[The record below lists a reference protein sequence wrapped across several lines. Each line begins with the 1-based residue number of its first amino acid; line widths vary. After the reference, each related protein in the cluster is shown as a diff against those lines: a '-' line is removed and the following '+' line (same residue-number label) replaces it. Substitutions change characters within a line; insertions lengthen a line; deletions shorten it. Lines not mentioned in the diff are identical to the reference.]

1 MEPPKSQLIQR
12 ATSVAEIPRAFR
24 PNPLSAGEMEFYSDS
39 LNSCRANHL
48 QRRIQ
53 DDLIESVEFGFFFK
67 GVLYGNRGSGKS
79 TEVNRLLDVDEI
91 KKRFIVVRLDA
102 LDELNPQTFSVVE
115 VLSLLIA
122 NVIIKCRE
130 VCGSRGQAFHES
142 WLMENDLRD
151 QLKPFFPDLQSGI
164 SEAKKTEGSGEINIA
179 QTLKLAVRFG
189 RDRKEDFAKH
199 SGSLS
204 GLKEVLTKLV
214 QAVKSKLPDCELLV
228 VGENFD
234 KEQIPPQLLIDTFV
248 KYSALLKDLPLHL
261 FFTLP
266 VPFVYSYGDQL
277 AFPREKRYPI
287 YDVPVFNETHG
298 EHRPGIKALTEL
310 VEMRADV
317 KAIFGPGALDLL
329 LKASGGDLYLL
340 FAMTNKASRIAKY
353 RAEDDSESK
362 VQILRKDAVVVVR
375 EQLSIFRN
383 EMGSAPNTKD
393 STWEDKRKKLRQI
406 YENDADGRVPD
417 EVLYDLLRRR
427 AVLFCNGKG
436 RYAVHPLAVEMLR
449 ENFPNEPDFYKGGGL
464 DLDK

>member
-1 MEPPKSQLIQR
+1 MDAPKSQLIQR
-12 ATSVAEIPRAFR
+12 ANTVTDIPRAFR
-24 PNPLSAGEMEFYSDS
+24 PNPLSAGEMSFYANS

-53 DDLIESVEFGFFFK
+53 DDLLESADFGFFFK

-79 TEVNRLLDVDEI
+79 TEVNRLLDVDAI
-91 KKRFIVVRLDA
+91 KKKFVIVRLDA

-130 VCGSRGQAFHES
+130 VCKSEGKAFHDS

-151 QLKPFFPDLQSGI
+151 QLKPFFPNLQSNT
-164 SEAKKTEGSGEINIA
+164 SETNKAEASGEVNIA
-179 QTLKLAVRFG
+179 QTLKLAVRLG

-214 QAVKSKLPDCELLV
+214 GIVKEKIPDRELLV
-228 VGENFD
+228 VGDNFD

-248 KYSALLKDLPLHL
+248 NYSPLLQDLPLHL

-287 YDVPVFNETHG
+287 YDVPVFNENHG
-298 EHRPGIKALTEL
+298 DREPGIQALTEL
-310 VEMRADV
+310 VEKRADV
-317 KAIFGPGALDLL
+317 KEIFGPGALNLL

-340 FAMTNKASRIAKY
+340 FAMTITASRIAKF
-353 RAEDDSESK
+353 RAEDDPETPM
-362 VQILRKDAVVVVR
+362 QILRKDAVVVVR

-383 EMGSAPNTKD
+383 EMGTTSTSMD
-393 STWEDKRKKLRQI
+393 STWEVKRTKLRQI
-406 YENDADGRVPD
+406 DRKSV
-417 EVLYDLLRRR
+417 V
-427 AVLFCNGKG
+427 
-436 RYAVHPLAVEMLR
+436 
-449 ENFPNEPDFYKGGGL
+449 
-464 DLDK
+464 